1 MSSAFATEP
10 PDAQASAARL
20 AELTGAERHDI
31 AIVLGSGWL
40 PAADLLGAP
49 AAEFDL
55 HDLGGFPPVG
65 VFGHSSAVRS
75 IDVGGRRVLAFLGRV
90 HAYEGHDLP
99 VVVHAV
105 RTACAAGVKVVAL
118 TNAAGGLR
126 EGLTRGPAG
135 ADQRPPEPVQAAPR
149 SWARGSS
156 TSPSATAARLRD
168 LARSVDPALE
178 EGVYAYMP
186 GPQFETPAEIRA
198 LQTLGADLVGMST
211 VYEAIA
217 ARAEG
222 VEVLGLSL
230 VTNLAA
236 GLSGDALEHEDVLAV
251 GRASAPR
258 MGALLA
264 EVVRRL

>member
-1 MSSAFATEP
+1 MSSGFATEP
-10 PDAQASAARL
+10 PNAEASAARL
-20 AELTGAERHDI
+20 AALTGVDRHDI

-40 PAADLLGAP
+40 PAADLLGPP
-49 AAEFDL
+49 AAELDRNE
-55 HDLGGFPPVG
+55 LGGFPPVS
-65 VFGHSSAVRS
+65 VAGHSSAVRS

-90 HAYEGHDLP
+90 HAYEGHYLS
-99 VVVHAV
+99 VVVHSV
-105 RTACAAGVKVVAL
+105 RTACAAGAKVVVL

-126 EGLTRGPAG
+126 EGLAVGQPVLINDHLNLSGRTPLVGPQFI
-135 ADQRPPEPVQAAPR
+135 DLTECYSR
-149 SWARGSS
+149 
-156 TSPSATAARLRD
+156 RLRA

-178 EGVYAYMP
+178 EGVYAFMP

-198 LQTLGADLVGMST
+198 LQLLGGDLVGMST

-222 VEVLGLSL
+222 AEVLAMSL

-236 GLSGDALEHEDVLAV
+236 GLSGDALEHADVLAV
-251 GRASAPR
+251 GQAAAPR

>member
-1 MSSAFATEP
+1 MSSAFAAEP

-20 AELTGAERHDI
+20 AALTGAERHDI

-75 IDVGGRRVLAFLGRV
+75 IDLGGRRVLAFLGRV

-126 EGLTRGPAG
+126 EGLTVGQPVLINDHLNLSGRTPLVGPRFI
-135 ADQRPPEPVQAAPR
+135 DLTECYSQ
-149 SWARGSS
+149 
-156 TSPSATAARLRD
+156 RLRD

>member
-1 MSSAFATEP
+1 MSSGFATEP
-10 PDAQASAARL
+10 PNAEASAARI
-20 AELTGAERHDI
+20 AELSGVDRHDI

-40 PAADLLGAP
+40 PAADLLGEP

-55 HDLGGFPPVG
+55 KELGGFPSIG
-65 VFGHSSAVRS
+65 VVGHSSAVRS
-75 IDVGGRRVLAFLGRV
+75 IDVGGRQVLAFLGRV
-90 HAYEGHDLP
+90 HAYEGHDLS
-99 VVVHAV
+99 VVVHSV
-105 RTACAAGVKVVAL
+105 RTACAAGAKVVVL

-126 EGLTRGPAG
+126 EGLTVGQPVLINDHLNLSGRTPLAGPQFI
-135 ADQRPPEPVQAAPR
+135 DLTECYSR
-149 SWARGSS
+149 
-156 TSPSATAARLRD
+156 RLRD

-178 EGVYAYMP
+178 EGVYAFMP

-198 LQTLGADLVGMST
+198 LHSLGADLVGMST

-217 ARAEG
+217 ARAKG
-222 VEVLGLSL
+222 AEVLAMSL

-236 GLSGDALEHEDVLAV
+236 GLSGDPLEHADVLAV
-251 GRASAPR
+251 GRAAAPR

>member
-1 MSSAFATEP
+1 MSSASATEP
-10 PDAQASAARL
+10 PDAEASAARL
-20 AELTGAERHDI
+20 AELTGVAHHDA

-40 PAADLLGAP
+40 PAADLLGEP

-55 HDLGGFPPVG
+55 TDLGGFPPIG

-75 IDVGGRRVLAFLGRV
+75 IDVGGRRMLAFLGRV
-90 HAYEGHDLP
+90 HAYEGHDLA
-99 VVVHAV
+99 VVVHGV
-105 RTACAAGVKVVAL
+105 RTACAAGVKVVVL

-126 EGLTRGPAG
+126 DGLAVGQPVLVSDHLNLSGRTPLVGPRFI
-135 ADQRPPEPVQAAPR
+135 DLTECYSR
-149 SWARGSS
+149 
-156 TSPSATAARLRD
+156 RLRD

-198 LQTLGADLVGMST
+198 LQALGADLVGMST

-222 VEVLGLSL
+222 VEVLALSL

-236 GLSGDALEHEDVLAV
+236 GLSGEEIEHTDVLAV
-251 GRASAPR
+251 GRAAAPR

>member
-10 PDAQASAARL
+10 PNAQASAARL
-20 AELTGAERHDI
+20 AELTGADRHDI

-75 IDVGGRRVLAFLGRV
+75 IDLGGRRVLAFLGRV

-126 EGLTRGPAG
+126 EGLTVGQPVLINDHLNLSGRTPLVGPRFI
-135 ADQRPPEPVQAAPR
+135 DLTECYSQ
-149 SWARGSS
+149 
-156 TSPSATAARLRD
+156 RLRD

>member
-1 MSSAFATEP
+1 MSSAYASDA
-10 PDAQASAARL
+10 PDPQASAARL
-20 AELTGAERHDI
+20 AELSGAERHDI

-40 PAADLLGAP
+40 PAADLLGA
-49 AAEFDL
+49 AQATFDVRE
-55 HDLGGFPPVG
+55 LGGFPEPHVI
-65 VFGHSSAVRS
+65 GHTSEVRS
-75 IDVGGRRVLAFLGRV
+75 IECGGRRVLAFLGRV
-90 HAYEGHDLP
+90 HAYEGHPLD
-99 VVVHAV
+99 VVVHNV
-105 RTACAAGVKVVAL
+105 RTACAAGVTTVVL

-126 EGLTRGPAG
+126 PGLGLGQPVLIADHLNLSGRTPLVG
-135 ADQRPPEPVQAAPR
+135 ARFVDLTECY
-149 SWARGSS
+149 
-156 TSPSATAARLRD
+156 SPRLRE
-168 LARSVDPALE
+168 LARSVDPALQ

-222 VEVLGLSL
+222 AEVLAMSL

-236 GLSGDALEHEDVLAV
+236 GISGEALEHADVLAV
-251 GRASAPR
+251 GTAAAPR

-264 EVVRRL
+264 DVIRRL

>member
-1 MSSAFATEP
+1 
-10 PDAQASAARL
+10 
-20 AELTGAERHDI
+20 
-31 AIVLGSGWL
+31 VLGSGWL
-40 PAADLLGAP
+40 PAADLLGTPEAV
-49 AAEFDL
+49 FDVSEL
-55 HDLGGFPPVG
+55 PGFPAPDV
-65 VFGHSSAVRS
+65 VGHSSEVRS

-90 HAYEGHDLP
+90 HAYEGHPLP
-99 VVVHAV
+99 VVVHNV
-105 RTACAAGVKVVAL
+105 RTACAAGAKIVVL

-126 EGLTRGPAG
+126 AGLGLGQPVLISDHLNLSGRTPLVGPRFI
-135 ADQRPPEPVQAAPR
+135 DLTELY
-149 SWARGSS
+149 
-156 TSPSATAARLRD
+156 SPRLRE

-217 ARAEG
+217 ARAENA
-222 VEVLGLSL
+222 EVLGFSL

-236 GLSGDALEHEDVLAV
+236 GLSGASLEHADVLAT
-251 GRASAPR
+251 GTAAAPR

-264 EVVRRL
+264 EVIRQL